1 MLTVEWQERLMTE
14 WQEVLTAGYGETF
27 DRLHRC
33 CFPKKILKNSKK
45 VNVPQGPTDMKRSL
59 NNITATSESLLQHNV
74 DLGLHL
80 LWHHVKLII
89 SMSR

>member
-1 MLTVEWQERLMTE
+1 MTE

-33 CFPKKILKNSKK
+33 CFLKKILKNSKK

-59 NNITATSESLLQHNV
+59 EK
-74 DLGLHL
+74 DYC
-80 LWHHVKLII
+80 HV
-89 SMSR
+89 